1 MEATISK
8 QNVFTS
14 MANKVNHRVF
24 LAICGW
30 HLAILL
36 WMDKPIAEPA
46 MVIGFFAGIIL
57 LIDIAVLAIRDKRGD
72 LTPAAALVVVLIQV
86 ALALTC
92 LSVSKSYYGVGALFI
107 YLSLIWLFEHKY
119 DTVYDEQTKQEIVSY
134 LVSPHLAGG
143 TLLFLFFT
151 TLVVL
156 LYKFSGVFFLALA
169 IPFYFFLRKLTIGFP
184 ELLLGIAIYFTMSG
198 LMHPTQAQL
207 DFVRNFGFDLRT
219 AYMTKE
225 GKTKAIEMDKTAQQK
240 LTDAVNNYYFVRE
253 VMRKQKG
260 EQQYVNRVESV
271 AAAQLIGYNPSDTVM
286 VAQMTEYI
294 NLLHK
299 ESSKIKYDVT
309 SIMFPQIHSAFGMGV
324 DALRGNYASFEP
336 HKIPAKVDEKVKEM
350 YAYTVETLEYALTLL
365 DEKTTNK
372 EILDFQRKAGTYI
385 EKTKTII
392 KDQTTIAAIRKII
405 SDKALKKAIIRK
417 SIAESYDK
425 ITVSVLQSVYDNIN
439 QHFGIVPNEK
449 IVYWQHGV
457 KYINE
462 GKKNALIGIM
472 ELCYQSMTDTT
483 SPISSSILLT
493 FKQDELASGTK
504 FSGEDMR
511 TIGARAFATSMYY
524 IFDAIQKSDDK
535 EYILAYLHSKEYPL
549 MLICDIMQMHYYEVM
564 TALR

>member
-1 MEATISK
+1 MEETIK

-14 MANKVNHRVF
+14 MANKINHRVF

-36 WMDKPIAEPA
+36 WMDKPIADAA

-72 LTPAAALVVVLIQV
+72 LTPAAALVVVVIQV
-86 ALALTC
+86 ALALMC
-92 LSVSKSYYGVGALFI
+92 LSTAKAYLGVGALFI
-107 YLSLIWLFEHKY
+107 YLALIWLFEHKY

-151 TLVVL
+151 TLVIL

-198 LMHPTQAQL
+198 LMHPTQKQL

-219 AYMTKE
+219 AYMSKE
-225 GKTKAIEMDKTAQQK
+225 GKAKAVELDKTAQQK

-271 AAAQLIGYNPSDTVM
+271 AAAQLIGYNPADTVM

-294 NLLHK
+294 NLLHR
-299 ESSKIKYDVT
+299 ESIKIKYDVT
-309 SIMFPQIHSAFGMGV
+309 SIMFPQIHSVFGMGV
-324 DALRGNYASFEP
+324 DGLRGNYASFQP
-336 HKIPAKVDEKVKEM
+336 HKIPAMVDEKVRQM
-350 YAYTVETLEYALTLL
+350 YDYTVETLEYALVLL

-372 EILDFQRKAGTYI
+372 EILDFQKKAGTYV

-449 IVYWQHGV
+449 IVYWQHGT

-472 ELCYQSMTDTT
+472 ELTYQTMTDTA
-483 SPISSSILLT
+483 SPIASSILQT
-493 FKQDELASGTK
+493 FKENDLASGTK

-511 TIGARAFATSMYY
+511 VIGARAFATSMYY
-524 IFDAIQKSDDK
+524 IYDAIQKSDDK
-535 EYILAYLHSKEYPL
+535 EYILAYLHQKEYPL
-549 MLICDIMQMHYYEVM
+549 MLVCDIMQMHYYEVM